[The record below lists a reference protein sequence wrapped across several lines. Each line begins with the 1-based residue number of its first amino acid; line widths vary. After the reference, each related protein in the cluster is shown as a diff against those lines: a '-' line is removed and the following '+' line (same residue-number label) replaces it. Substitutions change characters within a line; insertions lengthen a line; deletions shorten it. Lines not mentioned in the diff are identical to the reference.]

1 MSFVTFNF
9 YVPPFAR
16 QRTAVE
22 NQESYGVV
30 YRQCQMQNF
39 RDFNKVFNHRI
50 LKMVND
56 LYLL

>member
-22 NQESYGVV
+22 NQESYGVAD
-30 YRQCQMQNF
+30 RQCQMENF
-39 RDFNKVFNHRI
+39 LDFNKVFNHRI

-56 LYLL
+56 L